1 MTGEFLLDTVALA
14 VSLFNTMLLLWLG
27 IVVAA
32 NADRRNGGI
41 WLTIGGLLCS
51 GIFFL
56 IHSAILGRGIR
67 EYAPELDRLWQ
78 WGWLPIILSPLAWY
92 GAILWYAGLVRPV
105 IASHQLMPARV
116 RSIQLPGLVLASCGA
131 LGLWVLILFGGALPT
146 FAQVLPPGDVS
157 FSTPGTLVFVLLY
170 GLYNVLCIGLSLHAL
185 RYAEPSARLMG
196 DLARRRARPWF
207 VAASLVLLVVSVLVS
222 AFVVTL
228 FWVNSSGAILR
239 QDQLLATLTWFDLL
253 VDTLIAVTVVL
264 IGKAIVSYEI
274 FTGKSLPRSGFFR
287 QWRRAVILAAG
298 YSTIVAAT
306 LSLQLRPIYGLL
318 LATLLIVIFYALV
331 SVRLFGERERLM
343 RQLRPFLVTQS
354 SKEHS
359 SSRPESS
366 ELDIAPPFRALIES
380 LLNARLA
387 YLVPLGT
394 YTPLLASALAY
405 PPDAVPPHESAT
417 TLADKFTSPD
427 VFCIELDSTAF
438 NGAQWAVPL
447 WNERGLSGALFLGEK
462 KDRGLYTQE
471 ELEIARVTCERLMDA
486 HASAEMTRRLI
497 RLQQQRL
504 AEIQVMDRR
513 ARRVLHD
520 DVLPQLHAAMLHL
533 NAGTGTADSLAQ
545 LSALHRTLSNLLR
558 ESPMSAA
565 RDVERY
571 GLIGALRQTMDE
583 ELAGNFDMVQW
594 QIEPE
599 AEVRGQALPTLYGE
613 VIYYAAREAIRNA
626 ARHGRGAHPTRQLRL
641 CVSARWKDGLELE
654 ISDDGVGQ
662 SRVPSGAGGS
672 GQGLAMHSTMMA
684 IIGGALIVHP
694 SSNGDHAT
702 RVTLTLPKAA
712 WENARQSMVGL
723 RT

>member
-67 EYAPELDRLWQ
+67 EYGPELDVLWQ
-78 WGWLPIILSPLAWY
+78 VGWLPIILSPLAWY

-105 IASHQLMPARV
+105 IASQQLMPSHV
-116 RSIQLPGLVLASCGA
+116 RSIQLPGLVLAVCVA
-131 LGLWVLILFGGALPT
+131 LGLWGLILVGGALPT
-146 FAQVLPPGDVS
+146 FAQVLPSSDVS
-157 FSTPGTLVFVLLY
+157 FATPSTPVFVLLY

-207 VAASLVLLVVSVLVS
+207 VAASLVLLVVSLLVS
-222 AFVVTL
+222 AFVITL
-228 FWVNSSGAILR
+228 FWLDSSGMILR
-239 QDQLLATLTWFDLL
+239 QDELLATLTSFDLL
-253 VDTLIAVTVVL
+253 VDALIAVTVAL

-287 QWRRAVILAAG
+287 QWRRAVILAGG
-298 YSTIVAAT
+298 YSATIAAT
-306 LSLQLRPIYGLL
+306 LSLQVRPIYVLL

-343 RQLRPFLVTQS
+343 RQLRPFLVTRS
-354 SKEHS
+354 SAEHI

-394 YTPLLASALAY
+394 YTPLLTSALAY
-405 PPDAVPPHESAT
+405 PPDAVPPPHGSVT
-417 TLADKFTSPD
+417 GLADKLTSPEA
-427 VFCIELDSTAF
+427 FCIDLDPILF

-462 KDRGLYTQE
+462 KDHGLYTQE

-520 DVLPQLHAAMLHL
+520 DVLPQLHAGMLNL
-533 NAGTGTADSLAQ
+533 NAGASTADSLAQ
-545 LSALHRTLSNLLR
+545 LSALHHTLSNLLR
-558 ESPMSAA
+558 ESPMSTVPY
-565 RDVERY
+565 VERH
-571 GLIGALRQTMDE
+571 GLIGALQRTLDE
-583 ELAGNFDMVQW
+583 ELAGNFDDVQW

-599 AEVRGQALPTLYGE
+599 AQARVQTLPTLYSE
-613 VIYYAAREAIRNA
+613 VIYYAAREAMRNA
-626 ARHGRGAHPTRQLRL
+626 ARHGRGSKAARQLRL

-654 ISDDGVGQ
+654 IADDGVGH
-662 SRVPSGAGGS
+662 SPERNSLAGS

-684 IIGGALIVHP
+684 IIGGALMVHP
-694 SSNGDHAT
+694 SPNGDHAT
-702 RVTLTLPKAA
+702 RVVLTLPNAA
-712 WENARQSMVGL
+712 WQ
-723 RT
+723 